1 MQTINA
7 KIPQHFVAKYCTF
20 GKFLTMNIVSLFFS
34 LRSIV
39 IRECMIS
46 STPFITNS
54 SLANPTLLIIIVG
67 GEGEL
72 GMITYVYLSFFRAT
86 DCVDLTRTD
95 LSRST

>member
-7 KIPQHFVAKYCTF
+7 KIPKHFVAKYCTL
-20 GKFLTMNIVSLFFS
+20 GKFLTMNIASLFFS

-54 SLANPTLLIIIVG
+54 SLANPHPSDNNYRG
-67 GEGEL
+67 
-72 GMITYVYLSFFRAT
+72 S
-86 DCVDLTRTD
+86 
-95 LSRST
+95 

>member
-7 KIPQHFVAKYCTF
+7 KIPKHFVAKYCTL

-46 STPFITNS
+46 STPFTTNS
-54 SLANPTLLIIIVG
+54 SLANPHPSDNNYRG
-67 GEGEL
+67 
-72 GMITYVYLSFFRAT
+72 S
-86 DCVDLTRTD
+86 
-95 LSRST
+95 